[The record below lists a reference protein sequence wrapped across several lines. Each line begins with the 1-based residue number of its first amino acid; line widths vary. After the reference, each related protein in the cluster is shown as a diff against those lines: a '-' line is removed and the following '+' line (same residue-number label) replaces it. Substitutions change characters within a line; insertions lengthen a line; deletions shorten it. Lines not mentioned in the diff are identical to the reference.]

1 MSVLVRMETHEAITH
16 AVQAKVKERQ
26 YFVSLCR
33 DIHAHRDLLVHR
45 NIEESLD
52 LRRMEVHRLQ
62 TVSKPLLPPPR
73 SMPTHDD
80 MITSSFSQHV
90 RNELCGDGRS

>member
-1 MSVLVRMETHEAITH
+1 METHEAITH

-62 TVSKPLLPPPR
+62 TVSKPSSHLPAQCLLTMTWSHPASL
-73 SMPTHDD
+73 SMFA
-80 MITSSFSQHV
+80 TSFAVMGALDLSFLS
-90 RNELCGDGRS
+90 